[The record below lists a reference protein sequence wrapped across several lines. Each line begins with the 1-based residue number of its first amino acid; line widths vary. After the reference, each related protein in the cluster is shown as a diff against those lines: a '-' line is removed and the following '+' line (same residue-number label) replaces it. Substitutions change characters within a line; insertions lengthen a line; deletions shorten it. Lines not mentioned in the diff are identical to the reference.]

1 MAEITAA
8 LVKELREKSGAGMMD
23 CKKALAE
30 NDGDMEAAVDW
41 LRTKGLAAAAK
52 KAGRVAA
59 DGLVGMSTSEDGLSG
74 AVIEINAETD
84 FVARN
89 DTFQEFVGGCAG
101 LALQANNSI
110 ETLAGLAYPGSDG
123 TVQDK
128 LTNLIA
134 TIGENMQLRRCAS
147 LSVGAGVVAG
157 YVHSAVAPGL
167 GKIGVIVALESEGD
181 ASKLAVLGK
190 QLAMHVAATK
200 PEAVSVD
207 DLDPALVER
216 ERQVLSEQARDSGK
230 PEEIIA
236 KMVEGRLRKYY
247 QEVVLTEQV
256 FVVDGESPITK
267 VLDDAA
273 KDVGG
278 PVKVAGFI
286 RYGLGEGIE
295 KKEDDFVAEVAAAVS
310 GS

>member
-1 MAEITAA
+1 
-8 LVKELREKSGAGMMD
+8 
-23 CKKALAE
+23 
-30 NDGDMEAAVDW
+30 
-41 LRTKGLAAAAK
+41 
-52 KAGRVAA
+52 
-59 DGLVGMSTSEDGLSG
+59 
-74 AVIEINAETD
+74 
-84 FVARN
+84 
-89 DTFQEFVGGCAG
+89 
-101 LALQANNSI
+101 
-110 ETLAGLAYPGSDG
+110 
-123 TVQDK
+123 
-128 LTNLIA
+128 
-134 TIGENMQLRRCAS
+134 
-147 LSVGAGVVAG
+147 
-157 YVHSAVAPGL
+157 
-167 GKIGVIVALESEGD
+167 
-181 ASKLAVLGK
+181 
-190 QLAMHVAATK
+190 
-200 PEAVSVD
+200 VD